1 MKRDKLLVA
10 LMVYG
15 GLGITAYGLS
25 TIDTEIVIPSTVYAV
40 MITVATV
47 GLLILFVLSQGEND
61 V

>member
-40 MITVATV
+40 MITAATA
-47 GLLILFVLSQGEND
+47 GLLFLFIIDKERK
-61 V
+61 